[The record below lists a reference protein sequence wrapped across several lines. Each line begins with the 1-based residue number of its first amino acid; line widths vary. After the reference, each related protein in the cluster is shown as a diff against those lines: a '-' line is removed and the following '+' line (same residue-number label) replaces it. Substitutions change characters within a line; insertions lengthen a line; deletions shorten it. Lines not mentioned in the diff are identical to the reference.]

1 MYVYVYTGPVK
12 VQLLTLAAAAIST
25 TIIGSFLALQSVFD
39 DVSVCV
45 CMYISMP
52 QLALLLLASFS
63 LSSRFSMML
72 VCVCVHI
79 L

>member
-1 MYVYVYTGPVK
+1 MNNDMYVYMYTGPVK

-45 CMYISMP
+45 C
-52 QLALLLLASFS
+52 
-63 LSSRFSMML
+63 
-72 VCVCVHI
+72 VCVCVYLCHNQHHYFW
-79 L
+79 LLSRSPVDFR